1 LIGPNGAGKT
11 SFIDAVTGFAK
22 IAEGSISLDGSDVT
36 SWSTT
41 KRARAGV
48 GRSFQALELFEDCSV
63 IDNLRAASDP
73 RDMASYFRD
82 LVHPVEAPLT
92 STVVSAIRDFD
103 LVDDLGKGVEGLS
116 YGKRRLLAIAR
127 AVAAQPSVLL
137 LDEPAAGLNDH
148 ETRELARLVVR
159 LAKEWGM
166 AILLVEHDIN
176 FVMSVC
182 DDITVLDFG
191 TRISHGTPAEVRRDP
206 AVISAYLGVEDV
218 SAETNT
224 TSHAANTTEA

>member
-1 LIGPNGAGKT
+1 
-11 SFIDAVTGFAK
+11 
-22 IAEGSISLDGSDVT
+22 
-36 SWSTT
+36 
-41 KRARAGV
+41 
-48 GRSFQALELFEDCSV
+48 
-63 IDNLRAASDP
+63 
-73 RDMASYFRD
+73 
-82 LVHPVEAPLT
+82 VEAPLT

-191 TRISHGTPAEVRRDP
+191 TRISHGSPAEVRRDP

>member
-1 LIGPNGAGKT
+1 M
-11 SFIDAVTGFAK
+11 TGFTK
-22 IAEGSISLDGSDVT
+22 ISEGQITLDGIDVS
-36 SWSTT
+36 SWSTA

-73 RDMASYFRD
+73 RDAISYFRD
-82 LVHPVEAPLT
+82 LIYPVEAPL
-92 STVVSAIRDFD
+92 SSAVVSAIRDFE
-103 LVDDLGKGVEGLS
+103 LVDDLSRGVEDLS

-137 LDEPAAGLNDH
+137 LDEPAAGLNDF
-148 ETRELARLVVR
+148 ETRELSSLVVR

-191 TRISHGTPAEVRRDP
+191 QRISNGTPVEVRNDP
-206 AVISAYLGVEDV
+206 AVIAAYLGQED
-218 SAETNT
+218 
-224 TSHAANTTEA
+224 ANDSGFEISDPATVKEA

>member
-1 LIGPNGAGKT
+1 
-11 SFIDAVTGFAK
+11 
-22 IAEGSISLDGSDVT
+22 
-36 SWSTT
+36 
-41 KRARAGV
+41 
-48 GRSFQALELFEDCSV
+48 
-63 IDNLRAASDP
+63 
-73 RDMASYFRD
+73 
-82 LVHPVEAPLT
+82 
-92 STVVSAIRDFD
+92 
-103 LVDDLGKGVEGLS
+103 
-116 YGKRRLLAIAR
+116 
-127 AVAAQPSVLL
+127 
-137 LDEPAAGLNDH
+137 
-148 ETRELARLVVR
+148 VR

-191 TRISHGTPAEVRRDP
+191 TRISHGSPAEVRRDP